1 MDVLI
6 VFYKGVIRNCLQDNK
21 QIRKHLHLISV
32 IIIITKLV
40 GKENM
45 M

>member
-32 IIIITKLV
+32 IIITKLV